1 MEELRN
7 FISET
12 IQDHE
17 DTLDPDNPRDFIGKS
32 QFYFMQLG
40 NQTFSIKVNQL
51 NLEIFNRAKNIPV
64 GLQSSTI
71 KILGKSVKGSTSYDR
86 TYTHFTRTQT
96 IFTGKLTFR
105 FKVDPLNLECQ
116 NQAKDIPV
124 AL

>member
-32 QFYFMQLG
+32 QFYFMKLG

-71 KILGKSVKGSTSYDR
+71 KILGKSVKGSTSFDR
-86 TYTHFTRTQT
+86 TNKQTTQRLLLYIHTSLRTQRC
-96 IFTGKLTFR
+96 TGYS
-105 FKVDPLNLECQ
+105 
-116 NQAKDIPV
+116 
-124 AL
+124 

>member
-71 KILGKSVKGSTSYDR
+71 KILGKSVKGSTSFDR
-86 TYTHFTRTQT
+86 TIKQTTQRLLLYIHTSLRTQRC
-96 IFTGKLTFR
+96 TGYS
-105 FKVDPLNLECQ
+105 
-116 NQAKDIPV
+116 
-124 AL
+124 

>member
-32 QFYFMQLG
+32 QFYFMKLG

-51 NLEIFNRAKNIPV
+51 NLEFLTQAKNISV
-64 GLQSSTI
+64 GLPTSPI
-71 KILGKSVKGSTSYDR
+71 KSVKLIMRYDR
-86 TYTHFTRTQT
+86 TCVQT
-96 IFTGKLTFR
+96 DI
-105 FKVDPLNLECQ
+105 NL
-116 NQAKDIPV
+116 
-124 AL
+124 

>member
-51 NLEIFNRAKNIPV
+51 NLEIFNRAKNITV

-71 KILGKSVKGSTSYDR
+71 KILGKSVKGSTSFDQTNKQTTQRLLLYIH
-86 TYTHFTRTQT
+86 TSLRTQRC
-96 IFTGKLTFR
+96 TGYS
-105 FKVDPLNLECQ
+105 
-116 NQAKDIPV
+116 
-124 AL
+124 